1 MHDFHQVI
9 DQAFKDVQFTGQTHI
24 VHALGIIGTQSGTH
38 ASGKKNSCYLA
49 LSDRFDTGCGKFLPV
64 CFDFV

>member
-49 LSDRFDTGCGKFLPV
+49 LFNCVNTRPCKAVTICLDLV
-64 CFDFV
+64 